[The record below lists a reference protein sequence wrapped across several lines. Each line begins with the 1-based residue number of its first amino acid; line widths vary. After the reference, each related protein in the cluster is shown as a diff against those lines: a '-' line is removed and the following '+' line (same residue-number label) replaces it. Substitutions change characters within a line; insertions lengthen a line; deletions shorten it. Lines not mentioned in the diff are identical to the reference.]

1 MSTKILEI
9 APSLGKWALLHN
21 HVALATFDTEDAAE
35 RAAQAIVRTQP
46 AGDDAEVRILD
57 GAVDG
62 EARRRGRRRRL
73 RRGAGSRHPLA
84 GVPHDDERY

>member
-35 RAAQAIVRTQP
+35 SAAKAIARTQP
-46 AGDDAEVRILD
+46 IGDDAQIHVLD
-57 GAVDG
+57 EIDE
-62 EARRRGRRRRL
+62 EA
-73 RRGAGSRHPLA
+73 A
-84 GVPHDDERY
+84 

>member
-35 RAAQAIVRTQP
+35 RAANAIARTQP
-46 AGDDAEVRILD
+46 DGDEAEIHVLDA
-57 GAVDG
+57 AV
-62 EARRRGRRRRL
+62 EN
-73 RRGAGSRHPLA
+73 SH
-84 GVPHDDERY
+84 